1 MKFTR
6 LKMYSLICVFNV
18 HSCITPTTIKI
29 QNFPITEIY
38 SAPLQSGFFALGDIF
53 SGCLLLTHSWHTYI
67 RSFTVAF
74 SCVYTCLI
82 YRFDRPL
89 DVCAHLWWLISEDKI
104 LDMEMISKRPFDT
117 CCQQPPK
124 HVCHL
129 LHFLILNCLT
139 LLTFIFLFLPQS
151 SFQ

>member
-1 MKFTR
+1 
-6 LKMYSLICVFNV
+6 MYSLISVFNV

-29 QNFPITEIY
+29 QNFSITEIY
-38 SAPLQSGFFALGDIF
+38 SAPLQSISFALGDIF
-53 SGCLLLTHSWHTYI
+53 NGCLLLTCSWHTHI
-67 RSFTVAF
+67 HSFTVAF
-74 SCVYTCLI
+74 FCVYTCLI
-82 YRFDRPL
+82 YHSDRPL
-89 DVCAHLWWLISEDKI
+89 DVCAHLSWLISVDKI

-139 LLTFIFLFLPQS
+139 LLTFIFPFFFQS